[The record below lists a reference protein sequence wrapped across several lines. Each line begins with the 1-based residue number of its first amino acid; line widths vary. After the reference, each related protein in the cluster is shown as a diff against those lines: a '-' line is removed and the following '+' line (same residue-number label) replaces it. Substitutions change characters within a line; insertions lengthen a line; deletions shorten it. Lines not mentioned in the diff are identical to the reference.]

1 VSGEC
6 SYFFFSSRRRHTRF
20 SRDWS
25 SDVCSSDLGAGLRA
39 FPRPERG
46 PAADG
51 AAGPDPARGGLRLMP
66 VIEIVPAAPEH
77 VDPIASDP
85 READVAELWAVGRVT
100 PEQAMVNGL
109 RGSARA
115 WTGMVDGVPACMFGA
130 TPYSILG
137 GMGTPWMI
145 GSNALGAWSAQ
156 KALLRE
162 ARPVVDQMQAMFP
175 KLLFNVVDQR
185 NVQAQ

>member
-1 VSGEC
+1 
-6 SYFFFSSRRRHTRF
+6 
-20 SRDWS
+20 
-25 SDVCSSDLGAGLRA
+25 
-39 FPRPERG
+39 
-46 PAADG
+46 
-51 AAGPDPARGGLRLMP
+51 MP
-66 VIEIVPAAPEH
+66 LIEIVPAAPEH

-162 ARPVVDQMQAMFP
+162 ARPVVGQMQAMFP

-185 NVQAQ
+185 NVQAQRWLRWLGFQLMDPTPIGPDGLPFIPFWRTSGV